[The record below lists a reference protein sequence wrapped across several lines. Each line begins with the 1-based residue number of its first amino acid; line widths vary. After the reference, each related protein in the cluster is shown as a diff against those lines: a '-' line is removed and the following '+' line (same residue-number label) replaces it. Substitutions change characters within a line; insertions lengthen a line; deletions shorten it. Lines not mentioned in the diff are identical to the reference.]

1 MTEREKRLEK
11 LCEEV
16 WGVLIAAELTSKTPD
31 PQVRSALAHVD
42 RRLREE
48 GLMPTPAKFKAP
60 SEVQG

>member
-1 MTEREKRLEK
+1 MTEREKRLES
-11 LCEEV
+11 LCSEV
-16 WGVLIAAELTSKTPD
+16 WGVMIAANLTAKVLD
-31 PQVRSALAHVD
+31 PQILSAVAHVD